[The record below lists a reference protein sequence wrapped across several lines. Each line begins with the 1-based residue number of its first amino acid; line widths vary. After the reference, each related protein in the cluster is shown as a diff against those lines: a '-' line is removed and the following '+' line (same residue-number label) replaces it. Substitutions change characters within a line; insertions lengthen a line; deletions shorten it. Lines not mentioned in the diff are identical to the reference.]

1 MDLEGRTVPI
11 TGAVRGGGACKRSLG
26 RMGYPRRFTRRLTA
40 LAVLAALVAGVVAG
54 IALARATMGPPRPAE
69 GAPLAPFAPEAQPQA
84 PEARE
89 DDDEPFD
96 PLAWDPDREEA
107 FVQRAR
113 DGHAHP
119 LYTRS
124 PGGAVRSAARTARW
138 RPLIE
143 RAAAQADIAPEVLEG
158 MVFLESAGRGNA
170 VAGDDL
176 SGAVGLTQILAETGQ
191 NLLGMEI
198 DVERSEELTADIAE
212 AFDEDDAERADRLR
226 ARRQEVDQRFDPEQA
241 LAATARYI
249 RFARGEVDRDDLAVV
264 SYHMGVGN
272 LTDVLDLYGDDD
284 ASYAQVYFDSSR
296 NKVGAYRKL
305 MSLGDDSQTYL
316 WRVGAAQDIM
326 ALWRSDRAALERLQA
341 LHDEKNSAEEVLR
354 PEADTE
360 VLEDGEALE
369 EAYASGDL
377 LALDAERMA
386 GAGLRIDEDMG
397 ELARDLERE
406 TKLYRGLRPEALATL
421 LYMGTATRQIA
432 GADPLIVTSTVRD
445 LDYQEAIIDDGNPE
459 ATRDYSLHT
468 TGFSF
473 DVERRYRSEAQS
485 LAFQFL
491 LDRLQSLN
499 LIAWVREPAAIHV
512 TVGPQAEELL
522 GVLE

>member
-1 MDLEGRTVPI
+1 
-11 TGAVRGGGACKRSLG
+11 
-26 RMGYPRRFTRRLTA
+26 MGYPRRFTRRLTA

-54 IALARATMGPPRPAE
+54 IALARATMAPQRPAQ
-69 GAPLAPFAPEAQPQA
+69 GAALAPFAPEAQPQA
-84 PEARE
+84 QE
-89 DDDEPFD
+89 DEDEPFD
-96 PLAWDPDREEA
+96 PLAWDPDREEE

-124 PGGAVRSAARTARW
+124 PGGAVRSAQRTARW

-143 RAAAQADIAPEVLEG
+143 RAASEADIEPEVLEG

-191 NLLGMEI
+191 NLLDMEI

-212 AFDEDDAERADRLR
+212 AFDEDDPQRADLLR

-249 RFARGEVDRDDLAVV
+249 RFARGEVGRDDLAVV

-284 ASYAQVYFDSSR
+284 ASYARVYFDSSPR
-296 NKVGAYRKL
+296 NNQGAYDKL
-305 MSLGDDSQTYL
+305 SSLGDDSQTYL

-341 LHDEKNSAEEVLR
+341 RHDEKNSSEEVLR
-354 PEADTE
+354 PEADTK

-369 EAYASGDL
+369 EAYASEDL
-377 LALDAERMA
+377 LALDAERMG

-397 ELARDLERE
+397 ELAGDLERE
-406 TKLYRGLRPEALATL
+406 KKLYRGLRPEALATL
-421 LYMGTATRQIA
+421 LYMGTAARQIS
-432 GADPLIVTSTVRD
+432 GADPLIVTSTARD

-468 TGFSF
+468 TGYSF
-473 DVERRYRSEAQS
+473 DIERRYRSDEQS
-485 LAFQFL
+485 LALQFL

-512 TVGPQAEELL
+512 TVGPRAEELL
-522 GVLE
+522 GVLEAG

>member
-1 MDLEGRTVPI
+1 
-11 TGAVRGGGACKRSLG
+11 
-26 RMGYPRRFTRRLTA
+26 MGPRRFTRRLTA

-54 IALARATMGPPRPAE
+54 IALARATMAPQRPAP
-69 GAPLAPFAPEAQPQA
+69 GAALAPFAPEAQPQA
-84 PEARE
+84 RE
-89 DDDEPFD
+89 DADEPFD
-96 PLAWDPDREEA
+96 PLAWDPEREEQ
-107 FVQRAR
+107 FVQRAH

-119 LYTRS
+119 LFTRS
-124 PGGAVRSAARTARW
+124 PGGAVRTAQRTARW

-143 RAAAQADIAPEVLEG
+143 RAAAEADIAPEILEG

-191 NLLGMEI
+191 NLLDMEI

-249 RFARGEVDRDDLAVV
+249 RFARGEVGRDDLAVV

-284 ASYAQVYFDSSR
+284 ASYAQVYFDSSPR

-305 MSLGDDSQTYL
+305 VSLGDDSQTYL

-326 ALWRSDRAALERLQA
+326 ALWRSDPEALERLQA

-354 PEADTE
+354 PESDTE

-369 EAYASGDL
+369 DAYASDDL

-397 ELARDLERE
+397 ELAEDLKRE
-406 TKLYRGLRPEALATL
+406 TELYRGLRPEALATL
-421 LYMGTATRQIA
+421 LYMGTATQQIS
-432 GADPLIVTSTVRD
+432 GADPLILTSTARD

-468 TGFSF
+468 TGYSF

-512 TVGPQAEELL
+512 TVGPEAEELL

>member
-1 MDLEGRTVPI
+1 
-11 TGAVRGGGACKRSLG
+11 
-26 RMGYPRRFTRRLTA
+26 TA
-40 LAVLAALVAGVVAG
+40 
-54 IALARATMGPPRPAE
+54 
-69 GAPLAPFAPEAQPQA
+69 Q
-84 PEARE
+84 
-89 DDDEPFD
+89 
-96 PLAWDPDREEA
+96 
-107 FVQRAR
+107 
-113 DGHAHP
+113 
-119 LYTRS
+119 
-124 PGGAVRSAARTARW
+124 RTARW

-143 RAAAQADIAPEVLEG
+143 RAAAEADIAPEILEG

-191 NLLGMEI
+191 NLLDMEI

-212 AFDEDDAERADRLR
+212 AFDDDDPERADRLR
-226 ARRQEVDQRFDPEQA
+226 ARRQVVDQRFDPEQA

-249 RFARGEVDRDDLAVV
+249 RFARGELGRDDLSVV

-284 ASYAQVYFDSSR
+284 ASYAQVYFDSSPR
-296 NKVGAYRKL
+296 NKQDAYRKL
-305 MSLGDDSQTYL
+305 VSLGDDSQTYL

-326 ALWRSDRAALERLQA
+326 ALWRSDPADLQRLQT

-354 PEADTE
+354 PESDTE

-369 EAYASGDL
+369 DAYASDDL

-397 ELARDLERE
+397 ELAGDLERE

-421 LYMGTATRQIA
+421 LYMGTAARQIS
-432 GADPLIVTSTVRD
+432 GADPLVVTSTARD
-445 LDYQEAIIDDGNPE
+445 LDYQDAIIDDGNPE

-473 DVERRYRSEAQS
+473 DVERRYRSEEQS

-512 TVGPQAEELL
+512 TVGPEAEELL

>member
-1 MDLEGRTVPI
+1 
-11 TGAVRGGGACKRSLG
+11 
-26 RMGYPRRFTRRLTA
+26 MGYPRRFSRRLTA
-40 LAVLAALVAGVVAG
+40 LAVLAALAAGVVAG
-54 IALARATMGPPRPAE
+54 IALARATMSPRPAQ
-69 GAPLAPFAPEAQPQA
+69 GAELAPFAPEAQPQA
-84 PEARE
+84 RETRE
-89 DDDEPFD
+89 DADEPFD
-96 PLAWDPDREEA
+96 PLAWDPDREEE

-124 PGGAVRSAARTARW
+124 PGGAVRSAQRTARW

-143 RAAAQADIAPEVLEG
+143 RAALEADIEPEILEG
-158 MVFLESAGRGNA
+158 MVFLESAGRSNA

-191 NLLGMEI
+191 NLLDMKI

-212 AFDEDDAERADRLR
+212 AFDEDDPQRADRLR

-249 RFARGEVDRDDLAVV
+249 RFARGEVGRDDLAVV

-284 ASYAQVYFDSSR
+284 ASYAQVYFDSSPR
-296 NKVGAYRKL
+296 DNQDVHDKL

-341 LHDEKNSAEEVLR
+341 LHDEKNSSEEVLR

-360 VLEDGEALE
+360 VLTDGEALE
-369 EAYASGDL
+369 EAYASDDL

-386 GAGLRIDEDMG
+386 GAGLRVDEDMG
-397 ELARDLERE
+397 ELAGDLERE

-421 LYMGTATRQIA
+421 LYMGTATRQIS
-432 GADPLIVTSTVRD
+432 GADPLVLTSTARD
-445 LDYQEAIIDDGNPE
+445 LDYQEAIIEDGNPE

-473 DVERRYRSEAQS
+473 DIERRYRSEEQS
-485 LAFQFL
+485 LALQFL

-499 LIAWVREPAAIHV
+499 LIAWVREPAAIHI
-512 TVGPQAEELL
+512 TVGPRAEELL

>member
-1 MDLEGRTVPI
+1 
-11 TGAVRGGGACKRSLG
+11 
-26 RMGYPRRFTRRLTA
+26 MGYPRRFSRRLTA

-54 IALARATMGPPRPAE
+54 IALARATMGPQRPEE
-69 GAPLAPFAPEAQPQA
+69 GAPLAPFAPEAQPQG
-84 PEARE
+84 ARE
-89 DDDEPFD
+89 GDDEPFD
-96 PLAWDPDREEA
+96 PLAWDPDREEE
-107 FVQRAR
+107 FVQRAH

-124 PGGAVRSAARTARW
+124 PGGAVRSAERTARW

-143 RAAAQADIAPEVLEG
+143 RAAAQADIAPEILEG
-158 MVFLESAGRGNA
+158 MVFLESAGRSNA

-191 NLLGMEI
+191 NLLDMEI

-249 RFARGEVDRDDLAVV
+249 RFARGEVGRDDLAVV

-272 LTDVLDLYGDDD
+272 LTDVLDLYGDEG
-284 ASYAQVYFDSSR
+284 ASYAQVYFDSSPR
-296 NKVGAYRKL
+296 NKLGAYRKL

-326 ALWRSDRAALERLQA
+326 TLWRSDPDALERLQP
-341 LHDEKNSAEEVLR
+341 LHDEKNSSEEVLR

-360 VLEDGEALE
+360 VFEDGEAVE
-369 EAYASGDL
+369 EAYASEDL
-377 LALDAERMA
+377 LALDTERMT

-397 ELARDLERE
+397 ELAGDLERE
-406 TKLYRGLRPEALATL
+406 TELYRGLRPEALATL
-421 LYMGTATRQIA
+421 LYMGTATQQIS
-432 GADPLIVTSTVRD
+432 GADPLILTSTVRD

-485 LAFQFL
+485 LALQFL

-512 TVGPQAEELL
+512 TVGPEAEELL

>member
-1 MDLEGRTVPI
+1 
-11 TGAVRGGGACKRSLG
+11 
-26 RMGYPRRFTRRLTA
+26 MGHPRRFTRRLTA
-40 LAVLAALVAGVVAG
+40 LAVLVALAAGVAAG
-54 IALARATMGPPRPAE
+54 IALARATMAPQRPAPG
-69 GAPLAPFAPEAQPQA
+69 GALAPFAPEAQPQA
-84 PEARE
+84 REARE
-89 DDDEPFD
+89 DADEPFD
-96 PLAWDPDREEA
+96 PLAWDPEREED
-107 FVQRAR
+107 FVQRAH

-119 LYTRS
+119 LFTRS
-124 PGGAVRSAARTARW
+124 PGGAVRTAQRTARW

-143 RAAAQADIAPEVLEG
+143 RAAAEADLEPEILEG
-158 MVFLESAGRGNA
+158 MVFLESAGRSNA

-191 NLLGMEI
+191 NLLDMEI

-212 AFDEDDAERADRLR
+212 AFDEDDPQRADRLR
-226 ARRQEVDQRFDPEQA
+226 ARRREVDPRFDPAQA

-249 RFARGEVDRDDLAVV
+249 RFARGELGRDDLAVV

-284 ASYAQVYFDSSR
+284 ASYAQVYFDSSPR
-296 NKVGAYRKL
+296 NNLGAYRKL
-305 MSLGDDSQTYL
+305 RSLGDDSQTYL

-326 ALWRSDRAALERLQA
+326 ALWRSDPEDLQRLQT

-354 PEADTE
+354 PESDTE

-369 EAYASGDL
+369 DAYASDDL

-397 ELARDLERE
+397 ELTEDLDRE
-406 TKLYRGLRPEALATL
+406 TELYRGLRPQALATL
-421 LYMGTATRQIA
+421 LYMGTAARQIA
-432 GADPLIVTSTVRD
+432 GADPLVVTSTARD
-445 LDYQEAIIDDGNPE
+445 LDYQEAIIEDGNPE

-473 DVERRYRSEAQS
+473 DIERRYRSKAQS

-512 TVGPQAEELL
+512 TVGPEAEELL

>member
-1 MDLEGRTVPI
+1 
-11 TGAVRGGGACKRSLG
+11 
-26 RMGYPRRFTRRLTA
+26 MGYPRRFTRRLTT

-69 GAPLAPFAPEAQPQA
+69 GAALAPFAPEAQ
-84 PEARE
+84 EARE
-89 DDDEPFD
+89 DAEEPFD
-96 PLAWDPDREEA
+96 PLAWDPGREEE

-119 LYTRS
+119 LFTRS
-124 PGGAVRSAARTARW
+124 PGGAVRSAQRTARW

-143 RAAAQADIAPEVLEG
+143 RAAAQAELEPEILEG
-158 MVFLESAGRGNA
+158 MVFLESAGRSNA

-191 NLLGMEI
+191 NLLDMEI

-212 AFDEDDAERADRLR
+212 AFDEDDSERADRLR
-226 ARRQEVDQRFDPEQA
+226 QRRREVDQRFDPEQA
-241 LAATARYI
+241 LAAMARYI
-249 RFARGEVDRDDLAVV
+249 RFARGELGRDDLAVV

-284 ASYAQVYFDSSR
+284 ASYAQVYFDSSPR
-296 NKVGAYRKL
+296 NKQGAHRKL
-305 MSLGDDSQTYL
+305 VSLGDDSQTYL

-326 ALWRSDRAALERLQA
+326 ALWRSDTAALQRLQA

-354 PEADTE
+354 PEPDTE

-369 EAYASGDL
+369 DAYASDDL

-397 ELARDLERE
+397 ELAEDLDRE
-406 TKLYRGLRPEALATL
+406 AELYRGLRPEALATL
-421 LYMGTATRQIA
+421 LYMGTAARQIS
-432 GADPLIVTSTVRD
+432 GADPLIVTSTARD
-445 LDYQEAIIDDGNPE
+445 VDYQEAIIDDGNPE

-473 DVERRYRSEAQS
+473 DIERRYRSEAQS
-485 LAFQFL
+485 LALQFL

-512 TVGPQAEELL
+512 TVGPEAEELL